1 MNFDRYVTRQE
12 IVHTVRKRVDLDI
25 RRKLLLDKKADIL
38 KEIEACDKEMEI
50 LEEKLKALQGVVL
63 NYDID

>member
-1 MNFDRYVTRQE
+1 M
-12 IVHTVRKRVDLDI
+12 DLDI